1 MKLQKKLGKK
11 DREFKSSMAK
21 TFSVMKNYRLMR
33 SCSRELGISWN
44 LLVKS
49 GKQSG
54 NVDEEKKASGLP
66 R

>member
-21 TFSVMKNYRLMR
+21 TFSAMKNYRQMR

-49 GKQSG
+49 CKRSG
-54 NVDEEKKASGLP
+54 NVDENKSSGLP